1 MKKLIAFAL
10 CIAMLVTCTGIGHA
24 TETVSTMD
32 FQGLDDPEMLRC
44 LEKSVYDSLD
54 ENLDGSQYIIEDV
67 KAVYVSQEYID
78 EVAFNTRANI

>member
-32 FQGLDDPEMLRC
+32 F
-44 LEKSVYDSLD
+44 
-54 ENLDGSQYIIEDV
+54 
-67 KAVYVSQEYID
+67 
-78 EVAFNTRANI
+78 